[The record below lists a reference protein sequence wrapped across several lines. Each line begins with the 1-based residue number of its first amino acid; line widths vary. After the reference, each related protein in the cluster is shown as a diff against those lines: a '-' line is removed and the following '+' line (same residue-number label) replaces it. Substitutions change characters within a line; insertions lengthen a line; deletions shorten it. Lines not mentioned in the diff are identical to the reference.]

1 MGSDAFPLALGFSLN
16 FLATLGGVLFA
27 FLLTFWYDRRRKSSG
42 EREIQKRIISSLQTE
57 IGKNFDDVKANKSQL
72 GPSSVIVA
80 IFRDSAY
87 QSAVNSGNLSLLKED
102 VRNSLANIYLNSQF
116 VETLAAKAL
125 SMLGT
130 TTAFQNWAT
139 YSNRVNQMLSDR
151 LDILLRD
158 IPGTLE
164 LLSREKGLLS

>member
-1 MGSDAFPLALGFSLN
+1 MGSDTLSLALGFLLN
-16 FLATLGGVLFA
+16 FLATLGGVFVA
-27 FLLTFWYDRRRKSSG
+27 FLLTFWYDKRRKSS
-42 EREIQKRIISSLQTE
+42 EAREIQKRIISTLQTE
-57 IGKNFDDVKANKSQL
+57 IERNFDDVKANKSQV

-102 VRNSLANIYLNSQF
+102 VRNALANIYLNFQF
-116 VETLAAKAL
+116 VETLAAKAF

-130 TTAFQNWAT
+130 ITADEWGKYGT
-139 YSNRVNQMLSDR
+139 RVDQMFSDR
-151 LDILLRD
+151 LDVLLRD

-164 LLSREKGLLS
+164 LLKR